1 MRDPY
6 EVLGVPRGAS
16 EEEVTKA
23 YRALAKKYHP
33 DLNPGDATAAARMS
47 EINEAYDRIQKGDT
61 QPTYTGPTY
70 GYGGPGSYGPFS
82 GGTETGQSGNTDPFQ
97 EFWQWYNAAQNQ
109 ARRQQQQQQYQQ
121 YQQYRQRQQQY
132 QQYQQNRNYG
142 RTYRTGGFGCFRFIA
157 WFFFIQVLLGMFSL
171 LFNTCGTGYYYYN
184 NENNNNTPYAGGND
198 YYNEYYNE
206 YYQNL
211 DGENAQHVSLETE
224 SGTYTVE
231 FI

>member
-33 DLNPGDATAAARMS
+33 DLNPGDASAAAKMS

-82 GGTETGQSGNTDPFQ
+82 GGTGSGQNSGTDPFQ
-97 EFWQWYNAAQNQ
+97 EFWQWYNAAQRQ
-109 ARRQQQQQQYQQ
+109 ARQQQQ
-121 YQQYRQRQQQY
+121 QQQY

-171 LFNTCGTGYYYYN
+171 LFNTCGTGYYYYS
-184 NENNNNTPYAGGND
+184 NENNNTPNTGGND
-198 YYNEYYNE
+198 YYNEYYSE

-211 DGENAQHVSLETE
+211 DGQNAQNVSFETE

-231 FI
+231 FV

>member
-61 QPTYTGPTY
+61 RPTYTGPTY

-82 GGTETGQSGNTDPFQ
+82 GGTGTGQNGNADPFQ
-97 EFWQWYNAAQNQ
+97 EFWKWYNAAQSE

-121 YQQYRQRQQQY
+121 YQQYRQRQQ
-132 QQYQQNRNYG
+132 
-142 RTYRTGGFGCFRFIA
+142 
-157 WFFFIQVLLGMFSL
+157 
-171 LFNTCGTGYYYYN
+171 
-184 NENNNNTPYAGGND
+184 
-198 YYNEYYNE
+198 
-206 YYQNL
+206 
-211 DGENAQHVSLETE
+211 
-224 SGTYTVE
+224 
-231 FI
+231 

>member
-33 DLNPGDATAAARMS
+33 DLNPGDETAAQKMS
-47 EINEAYDRIQKGDT
+47 EINEAYDRIRSGDT
-61 QPTYTGPTY
+61 QPSYTGTGSSAY
-70 GYGGPGSYGPFS
+70 GRPGASGPYWYGTGNGS
-82 GGTETGQSGNTDPFQ
+82 GQDPFQ
-97 EFWQWYNAAQNQ
+97 EFWKWYTATQQQ
-109 ARRQQQQQQYQQ
+109 ARSQQQQQQQQQYQQ
-121 YQQYRQRQQQY
+121 YRRYQQQQQQRQ
-132 QQYQQNRNYG
+132 
-142 RTYRTGGFGCFRFIA
+142 TYRRPSSGLGCFRFLA
-157 WFFFIQVLLGMFSL
+157 WFIGIQMILGLFSL

-184 NENNNNTPYAGGND
+184 NYDNNSQSAGGND

-211 DGENAQHVSLETE
+211 DDSNAQHVSLETE

-231 FI
+231 FV